1 MLESCWVSTCTQRLA
16 WWAENPSLISFTDCL
31 FTSFEAAQSS
41 RTVRELLP
49 SKVHTYHFQSK
60 CNPVLLA
67 DDCRSLSAKWSRG
80 FKWMLGRWVQH
91 NQTCHRRGRSSSLQ
105 TADVFPVIPPK
116 ISFFGGTTRNM
127 SAVRR
132 LPQFWFT
139 RNCIIPQLVGS
150 TMRALNRILP
160 RSMLEQSIYF
170 GCKL

>member
-41 RTVRELLP
+41 RTVRELVPL
-49 SKVHTYHFQSK
+49 KVQTYHFQSK

-105 TADVFPVIPPK
+105 TADVFPVIPPQNNV
-116 ISFFGGTTRNM
+116 IFWRNDRKYLCC
-127 SAVRR
+127 SQATSVLVHKELHHPPVSRFYNESIE
-132 LPQFWFT
+132 QNIAEVHAWTKHIFW
-139 RNCIIPQLVGS
+139 L
-150 TMRALNRILP
+150 
-160 RSMLEQSIYF
+160 
-170 GCKL
+170 